1 MVLPAY
7 PPEQDLSQLLL
18 SANEGSPIRY
28 LISAPT
34 MRVPTD
40 VSETINAYLAFRA
53 VLQAGMA
60 IIIHKLDKIDFV
72 FSEEA

>member
-7 PPEQDLSQLLL
+7 PPEQDLSQLSL

-34 MRVPTD
+34 MRVPAD

-60 IIIHKLDKIDFV
+60 IIIHELDKIDFV